1 METTNS
7 AKANAMTEAER
18 LQLEREAEIR
28 ARIEEARQEREKAAS
43 TKKRPK
49 KSAETAEIPAA
60 EPRVAEIPAV
70 EPRAAELPSTAIVAA
85 GEEWVIPPVSDFEVF
100 PRKRR
105 RLRIGP
111 GILLLFLTL
120 IFVLL
125 SATGVLGGPAYYEVD
140 AENGVPDYYRDEEA
154 GFTAAGSSQAVLRIN
169 PQPVFYGGSS
179 EGTLHL
185 QNSPENSWDLSV
197 EIRLKKEEQPVFR
210 CGALKPGQYLSYAR
224 LDRELEVG
232 EYPATAY
239 FTLYDPLTRRPMG
252 SVGVDLNIVIRR

>member
-7 AKANAMTEAER
+7 AKANAVTEAER

-28 ARIEEARQEREKAAS
+28 ARIEAARREREKAAS

-49 KSAETAEIPAA
+49 KSAETAEPATEALPAVAEAPLVVEELSAVIEAAA
-60 EPRVAEIPAV
+60 EK
-70 EPRAAELPSTAIVAA
+70 
-85 GEEWVIPPVSDFEVF
+85 PPVSDFEVF

-125 SATGVLGGPAYYEVD
+125 SATGVLGGPAYYEAD
-140 AENGVPDYYRDEEA
+140 AENGVPDYYREEEA
-154 GFTAAGSSQAVLRIN
+154 GFTSAGSSQAVLRIN

-185 QNSPENSWDLSV
+185 QNPPENSWDLSV
-197 EIRLKKEEQPVFR
+197 EIRLKEEEQPVFR

-239 FTLYDPLTRRPMG
+239 FTLYDPLTRRPRG
-252 SVGVDLNIVIRR
+252 SVGVDMNIVIRR